1 MTYSEPYPQS
11 PGQNPPGYTGGG
23 PTTPPR
29 FVNNA
34 FYLFLLVALTH
45 LVGIFVTIAS
55 IPAATEQ
62 AKRAA
67 ESQGGSALSASQIDT
82 VVQAGVILAVV
93 IGVVSLIAFVIF
105 DLFMRRGANWARI
118 VLLVLTVLSLFG
130 IAGSYGVGAVGV
142 IAGVVATILMFLRP
156 SSEYF
161 RAVRDRKRGALGGGY
176 PQTPP
181 PAQQ

>member
-29 FVNNA
+29 FVNIA
-34 FYLFLLVALTH
+34 FYLFLVVALTN
-45 LVGIFVTIAS
+45 LVGIIVTIVS

-105 DLFMRRGANWARI
+105 DVLMRRGFGWTRW
-118 VLLVLTVLSLFG
+118 VLAALTFFSLFG
-130 IAGSYGVGAVGV
+130 ILGGYGLGALGA
-142 IAGVVATILMFLRP
+142 IAAIVATVLMFLRP